1 MMKALVTGGAGF
13 IGYHLVNQLVEKGYQ
28 TTVLDI
34 KEPKKL
40 NSEVKLIKGSINDPI
55 MVKESLKAVDVVF
68 HLAANPNLWAKSMQ
82 DFLKINYD
90 GTKQIVGL
98 AKNVKRFIH
107 VSSEAVLRSY
117 KRTAHKQIDENDPL
131 PQLDDMPGPY
141 TRSKLMAD
149 FFMID
154 QIKKGFPGIIVYPTT
169 PVGTD
174 DYNLTPPTKMIK
186 DFLTGDNPAY
196 YNCML
201 NLISV
206 KDIARGMIA
215 SAESGDIGERYILG
229 NKNLSLK
236 EILQILEYIT
246 GIAMPKKEI
255 PYFIALIT
263 AKVAEIYSNRVT
275 HRPPI
280 ASVEGVRLA
289 GSNLVFNVEKFKKQL
304 GIEAQPVES
313 ALQETAAWL
322 TTEYKIK

>member
-1 MMKALVTGGAGF
+1 MMRALVTGGAGF
-13 IGYHLVNQLVEKGYQ
+13 IGHHLVNYLIEKGYQ

-40 NSEVKLIKGSINDPI
+40 NPEVRLMKGSINDPV
-55 MVKESLKAVDVVF
+55 MVKESLKGVDVVF
-68 HLAANPNLWAKSMQ
+68 HLAANPNLWAKSTQ

-117 KRTAHKQIDENDPL
+117 KHPAYNQIDENDPL
-131 PQLDDMPGPY
+131 PQLNDMPGPY

-149 FFMID
+149 FFIID
-154 QIKKGFPGIIVYPTT
+154 QIKKGFPAIIVYPTT
-169 PVGTD
+169 PVGSY

-206 KDIARGMIA
+206 KDIARGMVA
-215 SAESGDIGERYILG
+215 SAESGGIGERYILG

-236 EILQILEYIT
+236 EILQLLEYIT

-255 PYFIALIT
+255 PYFVALIT
-263 AKVAEIYSNRVT
+263 AKVAEAYSNRVT

-280 ASVEGVRLA
+280 ASIEGVRLA
-289 GSNLVFNVEKFKKQL
+289 GSNLVFNVGKFKKQL
-304 GIEAQPVES
+304 GIEPQPVEA

-322 TTEYKIK
+322 TTEYKLK